1 MVSDF
6 KAVLWKEW
14 RESLLQY
21 GSIRKWLVNMAF
33 IVVVLGIILPLQMGA
48 MVVESVSML
57 MWMWMPLLL
66 IINAIADSIA
76 GERERHTLETLLAS
90 RLSDRAIVL
99 GKMVVPIV
107 QSWLIVQVSAILAVI
122 TVSIASGAGRLVVY
136 PTPVFIAIVI
146 FPLLG
151 GMLIAEIGVFASTH
165 AKTVRQAYQ
174 RMAIPLVLMVM
185 IPSMLFLLLPQHII
199 SQLYS
204 PTFAQEQL
212 GMPLL
217 VIFTALFVLDMLVL
231 MAVFK
236 RFGRSRLIA
245 DS

>member
-1 MVSDF
+1 
-6 KAVLWKEW
+6 
-14 RESLLQY
+14 
-21 GSIRKWLVNMAF
+21 
-33 IVVVLGIILPLQMGA
+33 
-48 MVVESVSML
+48 
-57 MWMWMPLLL
+57 
-66 IINAIADSIA
+66 
-76 GERERHTLETLLAS
+76 
-90 RLSDRAIVL
+90 
-99 GKMVVPIV
+99 
-107 QSWLIVQVSAILAVI
+107 
-122 TVSIASGAGRLVVY
+122 
-136 PTPVFIAIVI
+136 VFIAIII

-174 RMAIPLVLMVM
+174 RMAIPLVLIVM

-217 VIFTALFVLDMLVL
+217 VIFAALFVLDMLVL

-236 RFGRSRLIA
+236 RFGRSQLIA